1 MSQRTDRISY
11 QLREEIARVLRE
23 EVADTR
29 VNMVTIMRVDT
40 APDLSNAIVL
50 WSLFSKDGEPD
61 SDQLDTIED
70 GLESA
75 AGFIRK
81 RVAKSLKTLRRS
93 PALRFKYDPSQRL
106 AGETNE
112 LLQEVKSDG
121 EETEQ

>member
-1 MSQRTDRISY
+1 MSLRTDRISY

-29 VNMVTIMRVDT
+29 VNMVTIMRVDV

-50 WSLFSKDGEPD
+50 WSLFDKDGEPD
-61 SDQLDTIED
+61 TEKLDTIEE
-70 GLESA
+70 GLDSA

-81 RVAKSLKTLRRS
+81 RIAKSLKTLRRS

-106 AGETNE
+106 AGETME
-112 LLQEVKSDG
+112 LLQEISSDG
-121 EETEQ
+121 EETQ